1 MYGKFEASLWKNLS
15 TGTAQKSFGAIFC
28 FYDFSLQLIFFS
40 EQPFNRNYSTVDS
53 HTNTVIS
60 HAVAYSSRWRRK
72 PWQSLL
78 SCRFQYSVKAIRIPL
93 LKSNLLIGFC
103 RDLRISCNSWFYFI
117 VDMICMLLDMICI
130 SKRGINFHPSTS
142 IKSNGITSH
151 YSEQPRS
158 VTLSYKYAVRSDSI
172 CFFDEIILTFK
183 LEAPYSV
190 K

>member
-1 MYGKFEASLWKNLS
+1 MQSSAF
-15 TGTAQKSFGAIFC
+15 
-28 FYDFSLQLIFFS
+28 LQLIFFS

-60 HAVAYSSRWRRK
+60 HAVTYSSRWRRK
-72 PWQSLL
+72 PWQDLL
-78 SCRFQYSVKAIRIPL
+78 SCCFLFS
-93 LKSNLLIGFC
+93 KSNSYPSFCKSILLIGLC
-103 RDLRISCNSWFYFI
+103 HDLRISCNSWFYFLF
-117 VDMICMLLDMICI
+117 DMICMSLDMICI
-130 SKRGINFHPSTS
+130 SKRGINFHPSIS

-172 CFFDEIILTFK
+172 CFFDEIILRFK
-183 LEAPYSV
+183 LEALYSV